1 MGNTLDLKKSVYE
14 TLRNDTNTVYDYT
27 RVPKKPSYPYITY
40 NFSNSIEAI
49 KDKIDAVDILLEID
63 FFDYRLDKNTATL
76 DALFDSVDLF
86 INRKDVFETGFCYRL
101 IRQNKLWQLPTIDEH
116 TFRRQLVY
124 TLKYERR
131 D

>member
-1 MGNTLDLKKSVYE
+1 MGRTSDLKTSVY
-14 TLRNDTNTVYDYT
+14 TVLKDTSNTVYDYT
-27 RVPKKPSYPYITY
+27 RVPKKPTFPYITY

-63 FFDYRLDKNTATL
+63 FFDYKLTKDTSALDT
-76 DALFDSVDLF
+76 LFDSVDDM

-116 TFRRQLVY
+116 TFRRQLIY